1 MKLEIID
8 NNYELQQA
16 FEKTAKSVEADLK
29 ASRRKDVKRRFAVTM
44 GFIITVCSILLITSA
59 IFFPPNVK
67 WWMLV
72 FSYISILAYALI
84 FAFVD
89 IAPTKNKNEQIEKAE
104 REQYGELFDI
114 IQEVNAGNII
124 AAEVDSISMEQ
135 SVPTLELC
143 LECKD
148 GYFGRKL
155 LFFKPVL
162 TMSRDKKYAG
172 ALSVDLQSGQAICYF
187 KDAVT
192 TAETLELPEKVLRKG
207 R

>member
-72 FSYISILAYALI
+72 FSYISILAYAL
-84 FAFVD
+84 
-89 IAPTKNKNEQIEKAE
+89 PTKNKNEQIEKAE

-172 ALSVDLQSGQAICYF
+172 ALSVDLQSEQAICYF